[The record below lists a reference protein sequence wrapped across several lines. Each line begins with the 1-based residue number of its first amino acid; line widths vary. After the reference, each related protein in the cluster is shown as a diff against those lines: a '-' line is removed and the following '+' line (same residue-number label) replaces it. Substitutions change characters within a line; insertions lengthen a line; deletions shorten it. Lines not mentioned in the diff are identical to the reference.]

1 MAEKTEWELVDAP
14 ASDSSSSQEQQRQQ
28 QAQQTVWR
36 SMQTLLGP
44 WWRWKL
50 AGTAILAAATLVFFI
65 TVTGVAIVLL
75 SATALVALGVNKVR
89 QVLSRGSSRP

>member
-14 ASDSSSSQEQQRQQ
+14 AADSSEGQQRQQ
-28 QAQQTVWR
+28 QARQTVWR

-75 SATALVALGVNKVR
+75 AAAALVALGINKVR

>member
-14 ASDSSSSQEQQRQQ
+14 ASDSSAEQQRQQ

-75 SATALVALGVNKVR
+75 SATALVALGINKVR
-89 QVLSRGSSRP
+89 QVLRRDSPR